1 MKVAFVTFGCRLN
14 RAESLDLEA
23 RYRAAG
29 HEIIDLGSVPQ
40 PSQASETVPKTSGKT
55 SGTVPK
61 TSGTVPDLILV
72 RGCSVTAKAQRDCE
86 KTIAHLQTKFPT
98 AEVRPIGC
106 LPNAGPVPT
115 IGSVP
120 QNVGTVPQDQVK
132 NVGTV
137 PPKNTGTVPQDKV
150 CLPLQTSRAYLKIQ
164 DGCSGKC
171 TFCIV
176 PHFRGQPVSIPF
188 DEIMVRT
195 KSFLAV
201 GYREII
207 LTGCNLSL
215 YKESGHNLAT
225 LLAALAE
232 LGTGPE
238 VLETGPGISGTN
250 PGIWGTGPGIS
261 GTNPGILGTGP
272 GNLAGTVPNVGTVP
286 ARIRIGSL
294 EPGRV
299 CEAVLDVMAQHPNIC
314 RFIHLSLQSGSDR
327 VLKRMNRPYEIMWA
341 ERFCTA
347 ARERLGTDLAL
358 GADII
363 TGFPGETDEDFEA
376 TRAFLE
382 RHAFSNLHV
391 FPYSERHGTPAAT
404 MNDALPRTMRLV
416 RARNLTAL
424 GRAQRATFAQ
434 TFLGREVEVCVERGG
449 EHGWTA
455 AYLPCKWKG
464 PAERRSLVR
473 KRVVAVE
480 GDTLLA

>member
-29 HEIIDLGSVPQ
+29 HEIIDLGGPRPVAAEEPVTGGPRPVAAEEPVTGGPRSCAAEEPVTGGPR
-40 PSQASETVPKTSGKT
+40 SYAA
-55 SGTVPK
+55 GT
-61 TSGTVPDLILV
+61 PDLILV

-86 KTIAHLQTKFPT
+86 KAIAHLRTQFPT

-115 IGSVP
+115 IGPVPQKNMGKIPGTGPKNLGSVP
-120 QNVGTVPQDQVK
+120 M
-132 NVGTV
+132 
-137 PPKNTGTVPQDKV
+137 
-150 CLPLQTSRAYLKIQ
+150 QTSRAYLKIQ
-164 DGCSGKC
+164 DGCNGKC
-171 TFCIV
+171 SFCIV
-176 PHFRGQPVSIPF
+176 PYFRGTPVSVPF
-188 DEIMVRT
+188 REIMVRT
-195 KSFLAV
+195 KSFLAA
-201 GYREII
+201 GYREIV

-215 YKESGHNLAT
+215 YHSGNHNLAT

-232 LGTGPE
+232 LGSVPQTG
-238 VLETGPGISGTN
+238 GPRSC
-250 PGIWGTGPGIS
+250 
-261 GTNPGILGTGP
+261 
-272 GNLAGTVPNVGTVP
+272 AA

-294 EPGRV
+294 EPGPW
-299 CEAVLDVMAQHPNIC
+299 CDNILDVMAEHPNIC
-314 RFIHLSLQSGSDR
+314 RFLHLSLQSGSDR
-327 VLKRMNRPYEIMWA
+327 VLKRMNRPYEITWA
-341 ERFCTA
+341 ERFCTM
-347 ARERLGTDLAL
+347 ARERLGPDLAL

-376 TRAFLE
+376 TRAFLK

-391 FPYSERHGTPAAT
+391 FPYSERPGTPAAT
-404 MNDALPRTMRLV
+404 MDGSIPRSVRLV

-424 GRAQRATFAQ
+424 GRVQRAAFAQ

-449 EHGWTA
+449 EHGWTN

-473 KRVVAVE
+473 KRVVAVD
-480 GDTLLA
+480 GDTLLAYGI

>member
-29 HEIIDLGSVPQ
+29 HEIIDLGGPRCR
-40 PSQASETVPKTSGKT
+40 AADI
-55 SGTVPK
+55 
-61 TSGTVPDLILV
+61 PDLILV

-86 KTIAHLQTKFPT
+86 KAIAHLRARFPT
-98 AEVRPIGC
+98 SEIRPLGC
-106 LPNAGPVPT
+106 LPNAQTGTPNPQPTTHNSQLTTPALVPT
-115 IGSVP
+115 S
-120 QNVGTVPQDQVK
+120 
-132 NVGTV
+132 
-137 PPKNTGTVPQDKV
+137 
-150 CLPLQTSRAYLKIQ
+150 TSRAYLKIQ

-171 TFCIV
+171 AFCIV
-176 PHFRGQPVSIPF
+176 PHFRGAPVSVPF
-188 DEIMVRT
+188 DEITVRM
-195 KSFLAV
+195 KPYLAA
-201 GYREII
+201 GYREIV

-215 YKESGHNLAT
+215 YHSGSHNLAS
-225 LLAALAE
+225 LLATLAE
-232 LGTGPE
+232 LG
-238 VLETGPGISGTN
+238 S
-250 PGIWGTGPGIS
+250 
-261 GTNPGILGTGP
+261 
-272 GNLAGTVPNVGTVP
+272 VP

-294 EPGRV
+294 EPGPW
-299 CEAVLDVMAQHPNIC
+299 CDDILDVMVEHPNIC
-314 RFIHLSLQSGSDR
+314 KFLHLSLQSGSNR
-327 VLKRMNRPYEIMWA
+327 ILKRMNRPYEITWA

-363 TGFPGETDEDFEA
+363 TGFPGETEEDFEA

-391 FPYSERHGTPAAT
+391 FPYSERPGTPAAR
-404 MNDALPRTMRLV
+404 MDGAVPRSVRLV

-424 GRAQRATFAQ
+424 GRHQRETFAQ
-434 TFLGREVEVCVERGG
+434 TFLGREAEVCVERGG
-449 EHGWTA
+449 EHGWTD

-473 KRVVAVE
+473 KRVTAVT

>member
-40 PSQASETVPKTSGKT
+40 PSLS

-61 TSGTVPDLILV
+61 TSGAVPDLILV

-86 KTIAHLQTKFPT
+86 KAIAHLRTQFPT
-98 AEVRPIGC
+98 TEVRPIGC

-115 IGSVP
+115 IGP
-120 QNVGTVPQDQVK
+120 
-132 NVGTV
+132 V
-137 PPKNTGTVPQDKV
+137 PPENLGTVPQDKV

-164 DGCSGKC
+164 DGCSGRC

-195 KSFLAV
+195 KSFLAA

-215 YKESGHNLAT
+215 YHWSDHNLAT

-232 LGTGPE
+232 LGTD
-238 VLETGPGISGTN
+238 PGV
-250 PGIWGTGPGIS
+250 
-261 GTNPGILGTGP
+261 LGTDP
-272 GNLAGTVPNVGTVP
+272 EILVGTVPNVGTVP

-299 CEAVLDVMAQHPNIC
+299 CEAVLDVMAQYPNIC
-314 RFIHLSLQSGSDR
+314 RFLHLSLQSGSNR
-327 VLKRMNRPYEIMWA
+327 ILKRMNRPYEITWA

-363 TGFPGETDEDFEA
+363 TGFPGETEEDFEA

-391 FPYSERHGTPAAT
+391 FPYSERPGTPAAT
-404 MNDALPRTMRLV
+404 MDGALPRAVRLA
-416 RARNLTAL
+416 RARELTEL
-424 GRAQRATFAQ
+424 GHRQRETFAQ

-449 EHGWTA
+449 EHGWTS

-473 KRVVAVE
+473 KRVIAIN

>member
-1 MKVAFVTFGCRLN
+1 MKIAFVTFGCRLN

-23 RYRAAG
+23 RYRTAG

-40 PSQASETVPKTSGKT
+40 PSQS

-61 TSGTVPDLILV
+61 TSGTVPILTGSIPDLILV

-86 KTIAHLQTKFPT
+86 KAIAHLRTQFPT

-106 LPNAGPVPT
+106 LPNAGTVPT
-115 IGSVP
+115 L
-120 QNVGTVPQDQVK
+120 GTVPK

-137 PPKNTGTVPQDKV
+137 PTKNV
-150 CLPLQTSRAYLKIQ
+150 CPPLQTSRAYLKIQ
-164 DGCSGKC
+164 DGCNGKC

-188 DEIMVRT
+188 DEIMVRA
-195 KSFLAV
+195 KSFLAA

-215 YKESGHNLAT
+215 YHWSDHNLAT

-232 LGTGPE
+232 LGTDPG
-238 VLETGPGISGTN
+238 VLGTD
-250 PGIWGTGPGIS
+250 PR
-261 GTNPGILGTGP
+261 ILGTDPGVLGTDPEIFLTKLRSVPQTGGP
-272 GNLAGTVPNVGTVP
+272 RSCAADSCLQTGSVP

-294 EPGRV
+294 EPGPW
-299 CEAVLDVMAQHPNIC
+299 CDNILDVMEKHPNIC
-314 RFIHLSLQSGSDR
+314 RSLHLSLQSGSNR
-327 VLKRMNRPYEIMWA
+327 ILKRMNRPYEITWA
-341 ERFCTA
+341 ERFCSA

-363 TGFPGETDEDFEA
+363 TGFPGETEEDFEA

-391 FPYSERHGTPAAT
+391 FPYSERPGTPAAT
-404 MNDALPRTMRLV
+404 MDGALPRAVRLA
-416 RARNLTAL
+416 RARELTAL
-424 GRAQRATFAQ
+424 GHRQRETFAQ

-449 EHGWTA
+449 EHGWTS

-473 KRVVAVE
+473 KRIIAVD

>member
-29 HEIIDLGSVPQ
+29 HEIIDLDM
-40 PSQASETVPKTSGKT
+40 ASRETGGPL
-55 SGTVPK
+55 PIAANI
-61 TSGTVPDLILV
+61 PDLILV

-86 KTIAHLQTKFPT
+86 KAIAHLRTQFPT

-115 IGSVP
+115 IGPVPQKNMGKIPGTGPKNLESVP
-120 QNVGTVPQDQVK
+120 M
-132 NVGTV
+132 
-137 PPKNTGTVPQDKV
+137 
-150 CLPLQTSRAYLKIQ
+150 QTSRAYLKIQ
-164 DGCSGKC
+164 DGCNGKC
-171 TFCIV
+171 SFCIV
-176 PHFRGQPVSIPF
+176 PYFRGTPVSVPF
-188 DEIMVRT
+188 REIMVRT
-195 KSFLAV
+195 KSFLAA
-201 GYREII
+201 GYREIV

-215 YKESGHNLAT
+215 YHSENHNLAT

-232 LGTGPE
+232 LGSVPPTG
-238 VLETGPGISGTN
+238 GPRSC
-250 PGIWGTGPGIS
+250 
-261 GTNPGILGTGP
+261 
-272 GNLAGTVPNVGTVP
+272 AA

-294 EPGRV
+294 EPGPW
-299 CEAVLDVMAQHPNIC
+299 CDNILDIMADHPNIC
-314 RFIHLSLQSGSDR
+314 RFLHLSLQSGSNR
-327 VLKRMNRPYEIMWA
+327 ILKRMNRPYEITWA
-341 ERFCTA
+341 ERFCTM
-347 ARERLGTDLAL
+347 ARERLGTALAL

-376 TRAFLE
+376 TRAFLV

-391 FPYSERHGTPAAT
+391 FPYSERPGTPAAT
-404 MNDALPRTMRLV
+404 MDGAIPRSVRLV

-424 GRAQRATFAQ
+424 GRAQRAAFAQ

-449 EHGWTA
+449 EHGWTD

-473 KRVVAVE
+473 KRIVAVD

>member
-1 MKVAFVTFGCRLN
+1 MKIAFVTFGCRLN

-23 RYRAAG
+23 RYRTAG

-40 PSQASETVPKTSGKT
+40 PSQS

-61 TSGTVPDLILV
+61 TSGTVPILTGSIPDLILV

-86 KTIAHLQTKFPT
+86 KAIAHLRTQFPT
-98 AEVRPIGC
+98 TEVRPIGC

-115 IGSVP
+115 IGP
-120 QNVGTVPQDQVK
+120 
-132 NVGTV
+132 V
-137 PPKNTGTVPQDKV
+137 PPENLGTVPQDKV

-164 DGCSGKC
+164 DGCSGRC

-195 KSFLAV
+195 KSFLAA

-215 YKESGHNLAT
+215 YHWSDHNLAT

-232 LGTGPE
+232 LGTD
-238 VLETGPGISGTN
+238 PGV
-250 PGIWGTGPGIS
+250 
-261 GTNPGILGTGP
+261 LGTDP
-272 GNLAGTVPNVGTVP
+272 EILVGTVPNVGTVP

-299 CEAVLDVMAQHPNIC
+299 CEAVLDVMAQYPNIC
-314 RFIHLSLQSGSDR
+314 RFLHLSLQSGSNR
-327 VLKRMNRPYEIMWA
+327 ILKRMNRPYEITWA

-363 TGFPGETDEDFEA
+363 TGFPGETEEDFEA

-391 FPYSERHGTPAAT
+391 FPYSERPGTPAAT
-404 MNDALPRTMRLV
+404 MDGALPRAVRLA

-424 GRAQRATFAQ
+424 GRVQRAAFAQ

-449 EHGWTA
+449 EHGWTD

-473 KRVVAVE
+473 KRIVAVD

>member
-14 RAESLDLEA
+14 RAESLDLET

-40 PSQASETVPKTSGKT
+40 PSQSSGSDPKT
-55 SGTVPK
+55 SGTVPDLTDLK
-61 TSGTVPDLILV
+61 GSVPDLILV

-86 KTIAHLQTKFPT
+86 KSIAHLQTQFPT

-115 IGSVP
+115 IGPVP
-120 QNVGTVPQDQVK
+120 QNM
-132 NVGTV
+132 
-137 PPKNTGTVPQDKV
+137 GTVPQDKV
-150 CLPLQTSRAYLKIQ
+150 YLPHQTSRAYLKIQ

-195 KSFLAV
+195 KSFLAA
-201 GYREII
+201 GYREIVP
-207 LTGCNLSL
+207 TGCNLSL
-215 YKESGHNLAT
+215 YRWSDHNLAT
-225 LLAALAE
+225 LLSALAE
-232 LGTGPE
+232 VGTDPRVLGTDPEILGTGPE
-238 VLETGPGISGTN
+238 
-250 PGIWGTGPGIS
+250 
-261 GTNPGILGTGP
+261 ILT
-272 GNLAGTVPNVGTVP
+272 GTVPNGGTVP

-314 RFIHLSLQSGSDR
+314 RFLHLSLQSGSNR
-327 VLKRMNRPYEIMWA
+327 ILKRMNRPYEIMWA
-341 ERFCTA
+341 DRFCTA

-363 TGFPGETDEDFEA
+363 TGFPGETEEDFEA

-391 FPYSERHGTPAAT
+391 FPYSERPGTPAAT
-404 MNDALPRTMRLV
+404 MDDALPRTMRLV

-424 GRAQRATFAQ
+424 GRVQRAAFAQ

-449 EHGWTA
+449 EHGWTD

-473 KRVVAVE
+473 KRIIAVD

>member
-1 MKVAFVTFGCRLN
+1 MKIAFVTFGCRLN

-23 RYRAAG
+23 RYRTAG

-40 PSQASETVPKTSGKT
+40 PSQS

-61 TSGTVPDLILV
+61 TSGTVPILTGSIPDLILV

-86 KTIAHLQTKFPT
+86 KAIAHLRTQFPT
-98 AEVRPIGC
+98 TEVRPIGC

-115 IGSVP
+115 IGP
-120 QNVGTVPQDQVK
+120 
-132 NVGTV
+132 V
-137 PPKNTGTVPQDKV
+137 PPENLGTVPQDKV

-164 DGCSGKC
+164 DGCSGRC

-195 KSFLAV
+195 KSFLAA

-215 YKESGHNLAT
+215 YHWSDHNLAT

-232 LGTGPE
+232 LGTD
-238 VLETGPGISGTN
+238 PGV
-250 PGIWGTGPGIS
+250 
-261 GTNPGILGTGP
+261 LGTDP
-272 GNLAGTVPNVGTVP
+272 EILVGTVPNGGTVP

-294 EPGRV
+294 EPGRE
-299 CEAVLDVMAQHPNIC
+299 CEAVLDVMARHPDIC
-314 RFIHLSLQSGSDR
+314 RFLHLSLQSGSNR
-327 VLKRMNRPYEIMWA
+327 ILKRMNRPYEITWA
-341 ERFCTA
+341 ERFCSA

-363 TGFPGETDEDFEA
+363 TGFPGETEEDFEA

-391 FPYSERHGTPAAT
+391 FPYSERPGTPAAT
-404 MNDALPRTMRLV
+404 MDGALPRAVRLA

-424 GRAQRATFAQ
+424 GRVQRAAFAQ

-449 EHGWTA
+449 EHGWTD

-473 KRVVAVE
+473 KRIVAVD